1 MTHHLG
7 EEERQL
13 EIVSTTQ
20 IKQMAAKIQHLKH
33 TRGQHSF
40 LKPNISISKQV
51 KIKVGQ
57 PLPVAKTL
65 PDSGGN
71 PTKQPNFSKE
81 KINLRIKCFVEKI
94 NPRGM

>member
-13 EIVSTTQ
+13 EIVSITQ

-57 PLPVAKTL
+57 PLPVAKRSQIAEAI
-65 PDSGGN
+65 P
-71 PTKQPNFSKE
+71 PN
-81 KINLRIKCFVEKI
+81 NLTFLKKRSI
-94 NPRGM
+94 